1 VATGFL
7 LLIMMWDV
15 FSAELMGNMRPV
27 EFAKSANNWLCCSG
41 VAEAGLDHIDGFV
54 QKMKGKEIAG
64 GGFDTGAF
72 LAGEGC
78 RQRTAILLAFP
89 FLADLMPSSLCP

>member
-54 QKMKGKEIAG
+54 RKMKGKEIAG
-64 GGFDTGAF
+64 GGFDTDAF
-72 LAGEGC
+72 LTGEGC
-78 RQRTAILLAFP
+78 RQCAAILLALHIP
-89 FLADLMPSSLCP
+89 R